1 MTGGQRTSFSLL
13 FSMIFFA
20 AFIYVA
26 QMGLMQHL
34 ETKFYSSAK
43 ISEKQQY
50 VDKIAKSSESYISNI
65 LTKIETGDTAYLK
78 QESVKSYIEQ
88 NPSEKAEIDRRNLT
102 TKLIEDIPSLTGIRL
117 IDING
122 RNIHYSSFEKD
133 VLNQN
138 GIKKQYKN
146 YPDIQ
151 NEFNEL
157 EISTILSDSN
167 LPQRK
172 ILFDK
177 KQNRLII
184 SFPFFISNDVCF
196 ASLVCYFDLLMYEQF
211 LVEKEIIP
219 FGENLTLVDNENL
232 FGGYVIG
239 IPKNNRSEFI
249 KPILNNWTNQQTNK
263 TLPTMILESNDL
275 SWYLLNS
282 SQNPYFNIS
291 SVYDNTTFEI
301 SKELEYLIYTCVF
314 VTLLV
319 IFFLFFSLFP
329 DNLNTT
335 KKRISKLQL
344 SLIKEFLEKKDD
356 VNWET
361 VGKRL
366 EIKKQE
372 FAKAIKKSFGKKSKK
387 YLKQID
393 EYIDESWDQIITLLN
408 VHTPQM
414 NQQNVTSS
422 EIRAML
428 EEVLKTTTL
437 NVQNTNT
444 QTSNVQYETIES
456 LDDIID
462 SAEEVS
468 LIPQENSAEE
478 ELDDFVDDTEELVEE
493 TEELLDE
500 PELVEEAEE
509 LLDESELIEDAE
521 ELLDEPELVEEAEEL
536 LDEPELIEDAEELLD
551 EPELEETE
559 ELLDEPELVEEAEE
573 LLDESELEEAEELL
587 DESELED
594 AEELLDEPELV
605 EEAEEL
611 LDEPELVEEAEEL
624 LDEPEL
630 IEDAEELLDESE
642 LEEAEELLD
651 EPELVEETEELLD
664 EPELVE
670 ETEELLD
677 EPELIEDAEELLDEP
692 ELEEAEELLDEPE
705 LIEDAE
711 ELLDDP
717 ELEEVEELD
726 DIDELGEED
735 FIEEFSHEDTLG
747 TSERLKE
754 ELFIG
759 SEKTEESTAVRKDFN
774 FTAKKPSF
782 LNLKNSPIQEEEL
795 ELEELLDTEQKPS
808 YNFTMFASPKKHL
821 EILPE
826 ADPDTIIEKNGIFTI
841 SDKVVYKDVVLD
853 SAFKD
858 LVDSVLNN

>member
-78 QESVKSYIEQ
+78 QEAVKSYIEQ

-177 KQNRLII
+177 KQNRLIM

-372 FAKAIKKSFGKKSKK
+372 FAKAIKKSFGKKSKR

-408 VHTPQM
+408 IHTPQM

-478 ELDDFVDDTEELVEE
+478 ELDDFIDDTEELVEE
-493 TEELLDE
+493 AEELLDE

-509 LLDESELIEDAE
+509 LIDEPELVEEAE
-521 ELLDEPELVEEAEEL
+521 ELIDEPELVEEAEEL
-536 LDEPELIEDAEELLD
+536 LDEPELIEDAEELLN
-551 EPELEETE
+551 EPELVEETE

-573 LLDESELEEAEELL
+573 LLDE
-587 DESELED
+587 
-594 AEELLDEPELV
+594 
-605 EEAEEL
+605 
-611 LDEPELVEEAEEL
+611 
-624 LDEPEL
+624 
-630 IEDAEELLDESE
+630 
-642 LEEAEELLD
+642 
-651 EPELVEETEELLD
+651 
-664 EPELVE
+664 
-670 ETEELLD
+670 
-677 EPELIEDAEELLDEP
+677 
-692 ELEEAEELLDEPE
+692 
-705 LIEDAE
+705 
-711 ELLDDP
+711 P

-726 DIDELGEED
+726 DIDELEEEE

-747 TSERLKE
+747 TSERLRE

-808 YNFTMFASPKKHL
+808 YNFTMFASPRKHL
-821 EILPE
+821 DVLPE
-826 ADPDTIIEKNGIFTI
+826 ADPDTIVEKNGIFTI
-841 SDKVVYKDVVLD
+841 SDKMVYKDVVLD

>member
-1 MTGGQRTSFSLL
+1 
-13 FSMIFFA
+13 
-20 AFIYVA
+20 
-26 QMGLMQHL
+26 MQHL

-78 QESVKSYIEQ
+78 QEAIKSYIEQ

-184 SFPFFISNDVCF
+184 SFPFFISNNVCF

-263 TLPTMILESNDL
+263 TLPTMILESNAL

-366 EIKKQE
+366 ELKKQE
-372 FAKAIKKSFGKKSKK
+372 FAKVIKKSFGKKSKR

-408 VHTPQM
+408 VHTPQLS
-414 NQQNVTSS
+414 QQNVTSS
-422 EIRAML
+422 EIRSML

-468 LIPQENSAEE
+468 LIPQEKSAEE
-478 ELDDFVDDTEELVEE
+478 ELDDFIDDTEELVEE

-509 LLDESELIEDAE
+509 LLDEPELVEETE

-551 EPELEETE
+551 EPEL
-559 ELLDEPELVEEAEE
+559 
-573 LLDESELEEAEELL
+573 
-587 DESELED
+587 
-594 AEELLDEPELV
+594 V

-611 LDEPELVEEAEEL
+611 LDEPEELLEDAEEL
-624 LDEPEL
+624 LDESDEL
-630 IEDAEELLDESE
+630 IEDAEELLDESDE
-642 LEEAEELLD
+642 LIEDAEEFLDEPEELLENAEELLD
-651 EPELVEETEELLD
+651 ESD
-664 EPELVE
+664 
-670 ETEELLD
+670 
-677 EPELIEDAEELLDEP
+677 ELIEDAEELLDEP
-692 ELEEAEELLDEPE
+692 EELLEDAEELLDESDE

-711 ELLDDP
+711 ELLD
-717 ELEEVEELD
+717 
-726 DIDELGEED
+726 
-735 FIEEFSHEDTLG
+735 
-747 TSERLKE
+747 
-754 ELFIG
+754 
-759 SEKTEESTAVRKDFN
+759 
-774 FTAKKPSF
+774 
-782 LNLKNSPIQEEEL
+782 
-795 ELEELLDTEQKPS
+795 
-808 YNFTMFASPKKHL
+808 
-821 EILPE
+821 
-826 ADPDTIIEKNGIFTI
+826 
-841 SDKVVYKDVVLD
+841 
-853 SAFKD
+853 
-858 LVDSVLNN
+858 

>member
-65 LTKIETGDTAYLK
+65 LTKIETGDNAYLK
-78 QESVKSYIEQ
+78 HEAVKSYIEQ

-468 LIPQENSAEE
+468 LIPQENSAED
-478 ELDDFVDDTEELVEE
+478 ELDDFIDDTEELVEEAEELLDEPELVEE

-509 LLDESELIEDAE
+509 LLDEPELIEETEELLNEPELVEETEELLDEPELVEETE

-536 LDEPELIEDAEELLD
+536 LDEPELIE
-551 EPELEETE
+551 ETE
-559 ELLDEPELVEEAEE
+559 ELLDEPELV
-573 LLDESELEEAEELL
+573 
-587 DESELED
+587 ED

-630 IEDAEELLDESE
+630 IEDAEELLDEPE
-642 LEEAEELLD
+642 LEEVEELLD
-651 EPELVEETEELLD
+651 EPELVE
-664 EPELVE
+664 
-670 ETEELLD
+670 
-677 EPELIEDAEELLDEP
+677 
-692 ELEEAEELLDEPE
+692 
-705 LIEDAE
+705 
-711 ELLDDP
+711 
-717 ELEEVEELD
+717 VEELD
-726 DIDELGEED
+726 DIDELEEED

-747 TSERLKE
+747 TSDRLKE

-821 EILPE
+821 EVLPE

>member
-184 SFPFFISNDVCF
+184 SFPFFISNNVCF

-249 KPILNNWTNQQTNK
+249 KPILNNWENQQTNK
-263 TLPTMILESNDL
+263 NLPTMILESNDL

-478 ELDDFVDDTEELVEE
+478 ELDDFIDDTEELVEE

-500 PELVEEAEE
+500 PELVEDAEELLDEPELVEDAEELLDESELEEEAEELLDEPELVEEAEELLDEPELVEEAEELLDEPELEEAEELLDEPELVEEAEELLDEPELEEAEE
-509 LLDESELIEDAE
+509 LLDESELVEETEELLDEPELVEETEELLDEPELEEAE

-551 EPELEETE
+551 EPEL
-559 ELLDEPELVEEAEE
+559 V
-573 LLDESELEEAEELL
+573 
-587 DESELED
+587 
-594 AEELLDEPELV
+594 
-605 EEAEEL
+605 
-611 LDEPELVEEAEEL
+611 EAEEL

-630 IEDAEELLDESE
+630 I
-642 LEEAEELLD
+642 
-651 EPELVEETEELLD
+651 
-664 EPELVE
+664 E

-692 ELEEAEELLDEPE
+692 ELEEV
-705 LIEDAE
+705 ED
-711 ELLDDP
+711 LLDD
-717 ELEEVEELD
+717 VEELD
-726 DIDELGEED
+726 DIDELYEED

>member
-184 SFPFFISNDVCF
+184 SFPFFISNNVCF

-249 KPILNNWTNQQTNK
+249 KPILDNWTNQQTNK

-478 ELDDFVDDTEELVEE
+478 ELDDFIDDTEELVEE

-509 LLDESELIEDAE
+509 LLDESELVEEAEELLDEPELVEDAE
-521 ELLDEPELVEEAEEL
+521 ELLDEPELV
-536 LDEPELIEDAEELLD
+536 
-551 EPELEETE
+551 
-559 ELLDEPELVEEAEE
+559 
-573 LLDESELEEAEELL
+573 
-587 DESELED
+587 ED

-630 IEDAEELLDESE
+630 V
-642 LEEAEELLD
+642 EEAEELLD
-651 EPELVEETEELLD
+651 EPELVEEAEELLD
-664 EPELVE
+664 ESELVE
-670 ETEELLD
+670 E
-677 EPELIEDAEELLDEP
+677 AEELLDEP

-711 ELLDDP
+711 ELLDEPELVEETEELLDEPELVEDAEELLDEPELVEEAEELLDEPELVEEAEELLDEPELVEEAEELLDEP

-726 DIDELGEED
+726 DIDELDEED

>member
-177 KQNRLII
+177 KQNRLIM

-239 IPKNNRSEFI
+239 IPKNNRTEFI
-249 KPILNNWTNQQTNK
+249 KPILDNWTNQQTNK

-478 ELDDFVDDTEELVEE
+478 ELDDFIDDTEELV
-493 TEELLDE
+493 
-500 PELVEEAEE
+500 
-509 LLDESELIEDAE
+509 
-521 ELLDEPELVEEAEEL
+521 
-536 LDEPELIEDAEELLD
+536 
-551 EPELEETE
+551 
-559 ELLDEPELVEEAEE
+559 
-573 LLDESELEEAEELL
+573 
-587 DESELED
+587 ED

-630 IEDAEELLDESE
+630 VEETEELLDEAE
-642 LEEAEELLD
+642 LVEEAEELLD
-651 EPELVEETEELLD
+651 EPELVEEAEELLD

-670 ETEELLD
+670 EAEELLD
-677 EPELIEDAEELLDEP
+677 EPELVEEAEELLDEPELVEEAEELLDEPELVEEAEELLDEP

-711 ELLDDP
+711 ELLDEP
-717 ELEEVEELD
+717 ELEEIEELD
-726 DIDELGEED
+726 DIDELEEEN
-735 FIEEFSHEDTLG
+735 FVEEFSHEDTLG

>member
-177 KQNRLII
+177 KQNRLIM

-239 IPKNNRSEFI
+239 IPKNNRTEFI
-249 KPILNNWTNQQTNK
+249 KPILDNWTNQQTNK

-478 ELDDFVDDTEELVEE
+478 ELDDFIDDTEELV
-493 TEELLDE
+493 
-500 PELVEEAEE
+500 
-509 LLDESELIEDAE
+509 
-521 ELLDEPELVEEAEEL
+521 
-536 LDEPELIEDAEELLD
+536 
-551 EPELEETE
+551 
-559 ELLDEPELVEEAEE
+559 
-573 LLDESELEEAEELL
+573 
-587 DESELED
+587 ED

-630 IEDAEELLDESE
+630 VEETEELLDEAE
-642 LEEAEELLD
+642 LVEEAEELLD
-651 EPELVEETEELLD
+651 EPELVEEAEELLD

-670 ETEELLD
+670 EAEELLDEPELVEEAEELLDEPELVEEAEELLDEPELVEEAEELLDEPELEEAEELLDEPELIEDAEELLD

-711 ELLDDP
+711 ELLDEP
-717 ELEEVEELD
+717 ELEEIEELD
-726 DIDELGEED
+726 DIDELEEEN
-735 FIEEFSHEDTLG
+735 FVEEFSHEDTLG

>member
-65 LTKIETGDTAYLK
+65 LTKIETGDNAYLK

-263 TLPTMILESNDL
+263 TLPTLILESNDL

-468 LIPQENSAEE
+468 LIPQENSAED
-478 ELDDFVDDTEELVEE
+478 ELDDFIDDTEELVEEAEELLDEPELVEE

-509 LLDESELIEDAE
+509 LLDEPELVEETE

-536 LDEPELIEDAEELLD
+536 LDEPELIEETEELLNEPELVEETEELLD
-551 EPELEETE
+551 EPELVEETE

-573 LLDESELEEAEELL
+573 LLDEPELIEETEELL
-587 DESELED
+587 DEPELVED

-630 IEDAEELLDESE
+630 IEDAEELLDEPE
-642 LEEAEELLD
+642 LEEVEELLD
-651 EPELVEETEELLD
+651 EPELVE
-664 EPELVE
+664 
-670 ETEELLD
+670 
-677 EPELIEDAEELLDEP
+677 
-692 ELEEAEELLDEPE
+692 
-705 LIEDAE
+705 
-711 ELLDDP
+711 
-717 ELEEVEELD
+717 VEELD
-726 DIDELGEED
+726 DIDELEEED

-747 TSERLKE
+747 TSDRLKE

-821 EILPE
+821 EVLPE

>member
-177 KQNRLII
+177 KQNRLIM

-239 IPKNNRSEFI
+239 IPKNNRTEFI
-249 KPILNNWTNQQTNK
+249 KPILDNWTNQQTNK

-478 ELDDFVDDTEELVEE
+478 ELDDFIDDT
-493 TEELLDE
+493 D
-500 PELVEEAEE
+500 
-509 LLDESELIEDAE
+509 
-521 ELLDEPELVEEAEEL
+521 ELVEEAEEL
-536 LDEPELIEDAEELLD
+536 LDEPELVEETEELLD
-551 EPELEETE
+551 ESELVEKTE
-559 ELLDEPELVEEAEE
+559 ELLDEPELV
-573 LLDESELEEAEELL
+573 
-587 DESELED
+587 ED

-630 IEDAEELLDESE
+630 VEETEELFDEPE
-642 LEEAEELLD
+642 LVEEAEELLD
-651 EPELVEETEELLD
+651 EPELVEEAEELLD

-670 ETEELLD
+670 KTEELLD

-692 ELEEAEELLDEPE
+692 ELVEETEELIDEPE

-711 ELLDDP
+711 ELLDDVE
-717 ELEEVEELD
+717 ELENLEELD
-726 DIDELGEED
+726 DIEELEED
-735 FIEEFSHEDTLG
+735 DLTEEFLHEDTL
-747 TSERLKE
+747 SANARLKE

-759 SEKTEESTAVRKDFN
+759 SEKTEEFSSVRKDFN
-774 FTAKKPSF
+774 FVAKKPSF
-782 LNLKNSPIQEEEL
+782 LNRENSPIQEEEL
-795 ELEELLDTEQKPS
+795 ELEELLDTDQKPS
-808 YNFTMFASPKKHL
+808 YNFTMFASPRKHL
-821 EILPE
+821 DVLPE
-826 ADPDTIIEKNGIFTI
+826 ADPDTIVEKNGIFTI
-841 SDKVVYKDVVLD
+841 SDKMVYKDVVLD

>member
-1 MTGGQRTSFSLL
+1 
-13 FSMIFFA
+13 
-20 AFIYVA
+20 
-26 QMGLMQHL
+26 MGLMQHL

-509 LLDESELIEDAE
+509 LLDESEL
-521 ELLDEPELVEEAEEL
+521 
-536 LDEPELIEDAEELLD
+536 
-551 EPELEETE
+551 
-559 ELLDEPELVEEAEE
+559 
-573 LLDESELEEAEELL
+573 EEAEELL

-594 AEELLDEPELV
+594 AEELLDE
-605 EEAEEL
+605 
-611 LDEPELVEEAEEL
+611 
-624 LDEPEL
+624 
-630 IEDAEELLDESE
+630 
-642 LEEAEELLD
+642 
-651 EPELVEETEELLD
+651 
-664 EPELVE
+664 
-670 ETEELLD
+670 
-677 EPELIEDAEELLDEP
+677 
-692 ELEEAEELLDEPE
+692 
-705 LIEDAE
+705 
-711 ELLDDP
+711 
-717 ELEEVEELD
+717 
-726 DIDELGEED
+726 
-735 FIEEFSHEDTLG
+735 
-747 TSERLKE
+747 
-754 ELFIG
+754 
-759 SEKTEESTAVRKDFN
+759 
-774 FTAKKPSF
+774 
-782 LNLKNSPIQEEEL
+782 
-795 ELEELLDTEQKPS
+795 
-808 YNFTMFASPKKHL
+808 
-821 EILPE
+821 
-826 ADPDTIIEKNGIFTI
+826 
-841 SDKVVYKDVVLD
+841 
-853 SAFKD
+853 
-858 LVDSVLNN
+858 

>member
-1 MTGGQRTSFSLL
+1 
-13 FSMIFFA
+13 
-20 AFIYVA
+20 
-26 QMGLMQHL
+26 MGLMQHL

-65 LTKIETGDTAYLK
+65 LTKIETGDNAYLK

-468 LIPQENSAEE
+468 LIPQENSAED
-478 ELDDFVDDTEELVEE
+478 ELDDFIDDTEELVEEAEELLDEPELVEE

-509 LLDESELIEDAE
+509 LLDEPELVEETEELLDEPELVEETE

-536 LDEPELIEDAEELLD
+536 LDEPELIEETEELLNEPELVEETEELLD
-551 EPELEETE
+551 EPELVEETE

-573 LLDESELEEAEELL
+573 LLDEPELIEETEELL
-587 DESELED
+587 DEPELVED

-630 IEDAEELLDESE
+630 IEDAEELLDEPE
-642 LEEAEELLD
+642 LEEVEELLD
-651 EPELVEETEELLD
+651 EPELVE
-664 EPELVE
+664 
-670 ETEELLD
+670 
-677 EPELIEDAEELLDEP
+677 
-692 ELEEAEELLDEPE
+692 
-705 LIEDAE
+705 
-711 ELLDDP
+711 
-717 ELEEVEELD
+717 VEELD
-726 DIDELGEED
+726 DIDELEEED

-747 TSERLKE
+747 TSDRLKE

-821 EILPE
+821 EVLPE

>member
-1 MTGGQRTSFSLL
+1 
-13 FSMIFFA
+13 MIFFA

-177 KQNRLII
+177 KQNRLIM

-239 IPKNNRSEFI
+239 IPKNNRTEFI
-249 KPILNNWTNQQTNK
+249 KPILDNWTNQQTNK

-478 ELDDFVDDTEELVEE
+478 ELDDFIDDTEELV
-493 TEELLDE
+493 
-500 PELVEEAEE
+500 
-509 LLDESELIEDAE
+509 
-521 ELLDEPELVEEAEEL
+521 
-536 LDEPELIEDAEELLD
+536 
-551 EPELEETE
+551 
-559 ELLDEPELVEEAEE
+559 
-573 LLDESELEEAEELL
+573 
-587 DESELED
+587 ED

-630 IEDAEELLDESE
+630 VEETEELLDEAE
-642 LEEAEELLD
+642 LVEEAEELLD
-651 EPELVEETEELLD
+651 EPELVEEAEELLD

-670 ETEELLD
+670 EAEELLDEPELVEEAEELLDEPELVEEAEELLDEPELVEEAEELLDEPELEEAEELLDEPELIEDAEELLD

-711 ELLDDP
+711 ELLDEP
-717 ELEEVEELD
+717 ELEEIEELD
-726 DIDELGEED
+726 DIDELEEEN
-735 FIEEFSHEDTLG
+735 FVEEFSHEDTLG

>member
-157 EISTILSDSN
+157 EISTILSDSK

-184 SFPFFISNDVCF
+184 SFPFFISNNVCF

-468 LIPQENSAEE
+468 LIPQENSAED
-478 ELDDFVDDTEELVEE
+478 ELDDFIDDTEELVEETEELLDEPELIEEAEELLDESELVEEAEELLDESELVEE

-509 LLDESELIEDAE
+509 LLDEPELVEETE

-536 LDEPELIEDAEELLD
+536 LDEPELV
-551 EPELEETE
+551 EET
-559 ELLDEPELVEEAEE
+559 
-573 LLDESELEEAEELL
+573 
-587 DESELED
+587 
-594 AEELLDEPELV
+594 EELLDEPELV

-630 IEDAEELLDESE
+630 VEEAEELLDESE
-642 LEEAEELLD
+642 LED
-651 EPELVEETEELLD
+651 
-664 EPELVE
+664 
-670 ETEELLD
+670 
-677 EPELIEDAEELLDEP
+677 
-692 ELEEAEELLDEPE
+692 AEELLDEPE
-705 LIEDAE
+705 LIEDPE
-711 ELLDDP
+711 ELLAEP

-726 DIDELGEED
+726 DIDELDEED

>member
-587 DESELED
+587 DE
-594 AEELLDEPELV
+594 
-605 EEAEEL
+605 
-611 LDEPELVEEAEEL
+611 
-624 LDEPEL
+624 
-630 IEDAEELLDESE
+630 
-642 LEEAEELLD
+642 
-651 EPELVEETEELLD
+651 PELVEETEELLD

>member
-1 MTGGQRTSFSLL
+1 
-13 FSMIFFA
+13 
-20 AFIYVA
+20 
-26 QMGLMQHL
+26 MGLMQHL

-78 QESVKSYIEQ
+78 QEAIKSYIEQ

-184 SFPFFISNDVCF
+184 SFPFFISNNVCF

-263 TLPTMILESNDL
+263 TLPTMILESNAL

-366 EIKKQE
+366 ELKKQE
-372 FAKAIKKSFGKKSKK
+372 FAKVIKKSFGKKSKR

-408 VHTPQM
+408 VHTPQLS
-414 NQQNVTSS
+414 QQNVTSS
-422 EIRAML
+422 EIRSML

-468 LIPQENSAEE
+468 LIPQEKSAEE
-478 ELDDFVDDTEELVEE
+478 ELDDFIDDTEELVEE

-509 LLDESELIEDAE
+509 LLDEPELVEETE

-551 EPELEETE
+551 EPEL
-559 ELLDEPELVEEAEE
+559 
-573 LLDESELEEAEELL
+573 
-587 DESELED
+587 
-594 AEELLDEPELV
+594 V

-611 LDEPELVEEAEEL
+611 LDEPEELLEDAEEL
-624 LDEPEL
+624 LDESDEL
-630 IEDAEELLDESE
+630 IEDAEELLDESDE
-642 LEEAEELLD
+642 LIEDAEEFLDEPEELLENAEELLD
-651 EPELVEETEELLD
+651 ESD
-664 EPELVE
+664 
-670 ETEELLD
+670 
-677 EPELIEDAEELLDEP
+677 ELIEDAEELLDEP
-692 ELEEAEELLDEPE
+692 EELLDDIEELDDFELLDE
-705 LIEDAE
+705 
-711 ELLDDP
+711 
-717 ELEEVEELD
+717 
-726 DIDELGEED
+726 
-735 FIEEFSHEDTLG
+735 EEFSHANLIG
-747 TSERLKE
+747 TNDCLRE
-754 ELFIG
+754 ELCIG
-759 SEKTEESTAVRKDFN
+759 VEKSKETSTIRKDFN
-774 FTAKKPSF
+774 FIAKKPSF
-782 LNLKNSPIQEEEL
+782 LNIAPSPIQKEEL

-808 YNFTMFASPKKHL
+808 YNFTMFTSPKKNL

-826 ADPDTIIEKNGIFTI
+826 ADPDTIVEKNGIFTI
-841 SDKVVYKDVVLD
+841 SDKMVYKDVVLD

>member
-1 MTGGQRTSFSLL
+1 
-13 FSMIFFA
+13 
-20 AFIYVA
+20 
-26 QMGLMQHL
+26 MGLMQHL

-78 QESVKSYIEQ
+78 QEAIKSYIEQ

-184 SFPFFISNDVCF
+184 SFPFFISNNVCF

-263 TLPTMILESNDL
+263 TLPTMILESNAL

-329 DNLNTT
+329 DNFNTT

-366 EIKKQE
+366 ELKKQE
-372 FAKAIKKSFGKKSKK
+372 FAKVIKKSFGKKSKR

-408 VHTPQM
+408 VHTPQLS
-414 NQQNVTSS
+414 QQNVTSS
-422 EIRAML
+422 EIRSML

-468 LIPQENSAEE
+468 LIPQEKSAEE
-478 ELDDFVDDTEELVEE
+478 ELDDFIDDTEELVEE

-509 LLDESELIEDAE
+509 LLDEPELVEETE

-551 EPELEETE
+551 EPEL
-559 ELLDEPELVEEAEE
+559 
-573 LLDESELEEAEELL
+573 
-587 DESELED
+587 
-594 AEELLDEPELV
+594 V

-611 LDEPELVEEAEEL
+611 LDEPEELLEDAEEL
-624 LDEPEL
+624 LDESDEL
-630 IEDAEELLDESE
+630 IEDAEELLDESDE
-642 LEEAEELLD
+642 LIEDAEEFLDEPEELLENAEELLD
-651 EPELVEETEELLD
+651 ESDELL
-664 EPELVE
+664 
-670 ETEELLD
+670 
-677 EPELIEDAEELLDEP
+677 EDAEELLDEP
-692 ELEEAEELLDEPE
+692 EELLDDIEELDDFELLDE
-705 LIEDAE
+705 
-711 ELLDDP
+711 
-717 ELEEVEELD
+717 
-726 DIDELGEED
+726 
-735 FIEEFSHEDTLG
+735 EEFSHANLIG
-747 TSERLKE
+747 TNDCLRE
-754 ELFIG
+754 ELCIG
-759 SEKTEESTAVRKDFN
+759 VEKSKETSTIRKDFN
-774 FTAKKPSF
+774 FIAKKPSF
-782 LNLKNSPIQEEEL
+782 LNIAPSPIQKEEL

-808 YNFTMFASPKKHL
+808 YNFTMFTSPKKNL

-826 ADPDTIIEKNGIFTI
+826 ADPDTIVEKNGIFTI
-841 SDKVVYKDVVLD
+841 SDKMVYKDVVLD

>member
-1 MTGGQRTSFSLL
+1 LTGGQRTSFSLL

-177 KQNRLII
+177 KQNRLIM

-239 IPKNNRSEFI
+239 IPKNNRTEFI
-249 KPILNNWTNQQTNK
+249 KPILDNWTNQQTNK

-478 ELDDFVDDTEELVEE
+478 ELDDFIDDTEELV
-493 TEELLDE
+493 
-500 PELVEEAEE
+500 
-509 LLDESELIEDAE
+509 
-521 ELLDEPELVEEAEEL
+521 
-536 LDEPELIEDAEELLD
+536 
-551 EPELEETE
+551 
-559 ELLDEPELVEEAEE
+559 
-573 LLDESELEEAEELL
+573 
-587 DESELED
+587 ED

-630 IEDAEELLDESE
+630 VEETEELLDEAE
-642 LEEAEELLD
+642 LVEEAEELLD
-651 EPELVEETEELLD
+651 EPELVEEAEELLD

-670 ETEELLD
+670 EAEELLDEPELVEEAEELLDEPELVEEAEELLDEPELVEEAEELLDEPELEEAEELLDEPELIEDAEELLD

-711 ELLDDP
+711 ELLDEP
-717 ELEEVEELD
+717 ELEEIEELD
-726 DIDELGEED
+726 DIDELEEEN
-735 FIEEFSHEDTLG
+735 FVEEFSHEDTLG

>member
-184 SFPFFISNDVCF
+184 SFPFFISNNVCF

-249 KPILNNWTNQQTNK
+249 KPILDNWTNQQTNK

-478 ELDDFVDDTEELVEE
+478 ELDDFIDDTEELVEE

-509 LLDESELIEDAE
+509 LLDESELVEEAEELLDEPELVEDAE
-521 ELLDEPELVEEAEEL
+521 ELLDEPELVEDAEEL

-551 EPELEETE
+551 EPELMEEAEELLDEPELAEETE
-559 ELLDEPELVEEAEE
+559 ELLDESELVEEAEE
-573 LLDESELEEAEELL
+573 LLDESDLVEET
-587 DESELED
+587 
-594 AEELLDEPELV
+594 EELLDEPELV

-630 IEDAEELLDESE
+630 VEEAEELLDESE
-642 LEEAEELLD
+642 LVEEAEELLD
-651 EPELVEETEELLD
+651 E
-664 EPELVE
+664 
-670 ETEELLD
+670 
-677 EPELIEDAEELLDEP
+677 
-692 ELEEAEELLDEPE
+692 
-705 LIEDAE
+705 
-711 ELLDDP
+711 P

-726 DIDELGEED
+726 DIDELDEED

>member
-78 QESVKSYIEQ
+78 QEAVKSYIEQ

-133 VLNQN
+133 VLNQK

-177 KQNRLII
+177 KQNRLIM

-249 KPILNNWTNQQTNK
+249 KPILNNWTNQKTNK

-291 SVYDNTTFEI
+291 SVYDNATFEI

-408 VHTPQM
+408 IHTPQM

-428 EEVLKTTTL
+428 QEVLKTTTL

-444 QTSNVQYETIES
+444 QTTNVQYETIES

-468 LIPQENSAEE
+468 LIPQENSAED
-478 ELDDFVDDTEELVEE
+478 ELDDFIDDTE
-493 TEELLDE
+493 
-500 PELVEEAEE
+500 ELVEEAEE
-509 LLDESELIEDAE
+509 LLDEPELVENAE

-536 LDEPELIEDAEELLD
+536 LDEPELIE
-551 EPELEETE
+551 
-559 ELLDEPELVEEAEE
+559 EAEE
-573 LLDESELEEAEELL
+573 LLDK
-587 DESELED
+587 
-594 AEELLDEPELV
+594 PELV

-630 IEDAEELLDESE
+630 IENAEELLDEPELVEEAEELLDEPELVEEAEELIDEPELVEDAEELLDEPE
-642 LEEAEELLD
+642 LIEDAEELLD
-651 EPELVEETEELLD
+651 EPELVEETEELIDEPELVEEAEELID

-692 ELEEAEELLDEPE
+692 EL
-705 LIEDAE
+705 IEDAE
-711 ELLDDP
+711 ELLDDVE
-717 ELEEVEELD
+717 ELENLEELD
-726 DIDELGEED
+726 DIEELEEED
-735 FIEEFSHEDTLG
+735 LTEEFLHEDTL
-747 TSERLKE
+747 SANARLKE

-759 SEKTEESTAVRKDFN
+759 SEKTEEFSSVRKDFN
-774 FTAKKPSF
+774 FVAKKPSF
-782 LNLKNSPIQEEEL
+782 LNRENSPIQEEEL
-795 ELEELLDTEQKPS
+795 ELEELLDTDQKPS
-808 YNFTMFASPKKHL
+808 YNFTMFASPRKHL
-821 EILPE
+821 DVLPE
-826 ADPDTIIEKNGIFTI
+826 ADPDTIVEKNGIFTI
-841 SDKVVYKDVVLD
+841 SDKMVYKDVVLD